1 MTPDP
6 IHVCLDGEASP
17 EGLSPEARARF
28 ALMEATLDTLVREIQ
43 CTPAPDLAPAIM
55 QRLPERRTMLVPAWR
70 QLLTWVWTP
79 RPVQLRPAYAL
90 GGAMACALA
99 LMLVPFSS
107 EHTPAPQAVMMA
119 TEGSPPA
126 MYVQFRLEAPE
137 ANQVALAGSFT
148 DWQPKYVLHETA
160 PGVWVA
166 LVPLQ
171 PGVHDYAFIVDGER
185 WTPDPDAPQVDDQ
198 FGGTNSRLSL
208 APPNPAV

>member
-17 EGLSPEARARF
+17 GSLSPEARARF
-28 ALMEATLDTLVREIQ
+28 AHMEATLDTVVREIQ
-43 CTPAPDLAPAIM
+43 CAPVPDLVPAIM
-55 QRLPERRTMLVPAWR
+55 QRLPARRTATGPAWQR
-70 QLLTWVWTP
+70 ALAWLWMP

-90 GGAMACALA
+90 AGAMACILA
-99 LMLVPFSS
+99 VMLVPLPRA
-107 EHTPAPQAVMMA
+107 HDPVPQPMLAA
-119 TEGSPPA
+119 ESSPPA

-137 ANQVALAGSFT
+137 ASQVALAGSFT
-148 DWQPKYVLHETA
+148 DWQPRYVLHETA
-160 PGVWVA
+160 PGIWVV

-185 WTPDPDAPQVDDQ
+185 WTPDPSAPQVDDQ